1 MKNSNVDEAV
11 VEERPPLTP
20 NPIIVGDIVVEQPK
34 PKPKPK

>member
-1 MKNSNVDEAV
+1 MENT
-11 VEERPPLTP
+11 EERPPVTP